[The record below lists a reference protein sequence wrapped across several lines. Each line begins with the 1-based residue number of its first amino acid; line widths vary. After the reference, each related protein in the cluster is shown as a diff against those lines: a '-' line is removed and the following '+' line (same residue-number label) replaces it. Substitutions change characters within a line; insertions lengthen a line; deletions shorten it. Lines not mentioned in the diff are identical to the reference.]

1 VGFAISVFNVL
12 VISLRQALIPE
23 RLFGRVQG
31 AYRTLVWGLIPLG
44 ALSGGLL
51 AKFSSVPITFVI
63 SGIAQLMLTVLC
75 WRLFRR
81 HREQIQAAYQ
91 LDPEPAASESR

>member
-1 VGFAISVFNVL
+1 
-12 VISLRQALIPE
+12 
-23 RLFGRVQG
+23 
-31 AYRTLVWGLIPLG
+31 
-44 ALSGGLL
+44 LL